1 MTSPKDT
8 PEGSPIDDV
17 SRYLA
22 RSQVDHLNDYLHA
35 YLQLTGLSIED
46 VALAQQTFI
55 ENGAAGNRYW
65 VERKVSADPRT
76 ARLNPAFA
84 APYGASEQEPAD
96 DGSPTLSLER
106 LLARLGRAAADPM
119 LADHAEVSKMTLR
132 AAVKVVRDYSNLK
145 FAFDE
150 WLTKTEWVQEQ
161 KATFPFNTLGMHRA
175 DVMRRAID
183 EMRKLVAV
191 PRTDQE
197 IVDETDDLARE
208 LAKFGGYE
216 LDGKFYNSPS
226 PRAINYWN
234 MACLAQEKLTAT
246 DPKDALTNLETE

>member
-22 RSQVDHLNDYLHA
+22 RSQVDHLNAYLHA

-46 VALAQQTFI
+46 VALVHQTII
-55 ENGAAGNRYW
+55 ENGMAGNRYW
-65 VERKVSADPRT
+65 VERKVPADPRP

-84 APYGASEQEPAD
+84 APYGASGQEPAD

-106 LLARLGRAAADPM
+106 LLARLGRAADDPM
-119 LADHAEVSKMTLR
+119 LADHAEVSKVTLR
-132 AAVKVVRDYSNLK
+132 AALKVVRDYSNQKYAL
-145 FAFDE
+145 DE
-150 WLTKTEWVQEQ
+150 WMQRTEWVQEQ

-208 LAKFGGYE
+208 LASADGYSFG
-216 LDGKFYNSPS
+216 GKFYSRLS
-226 PRAINYWN
+226 PRATNYWN